1 MENTE
6 NTEKALKYFELV
18 KASQKKYMQSEKGKA
33 KISEIKKRHYQ
44 KCKAENPDFLK
55 QQAEKVKRN
64 LLARKAKKAAELL
77 LSENTTD
84 EN

>member
-6 NTEKALKYFELV
+6 NTEKAVKYFELV

-64 LLARKAKKAAELL
+64 LLARKAKKEAELL
-77 LSENTTD
+77 LSENETN

>member
-64 LLARKAKKAAELL
+64 LLARKAKKAAESL
-77 LSENTTD
+77 LSENTTN

>member
-44 KCKAENPDFLK
+44 KCKAENPTF
-55 QQAEKVKRN
+55 
-64 LLARKAKKAAELL
+64 
-77 LSENTTD
+77 
-84 EN
+84 

>member
-1 MENTE
+1 
-6 NTEKALKYFELV
+6 V

-64 LLARKAKKAAELL
+64 LLARKAKKAAELI
-77 LSENTTD
+77 LSENATN

>member
-6 NTEKALKYFELV
+6 NTEKAVKYFELV
-18 KASQKKYMQSEKGKA
+18 KASQNKYMQSEKGKA

-44 KCKAENPDFLK
+44 KCKAENPDFRK

-77 LSENTTD
+77 LSENVTN

>member
-6 NTEKALKYFELV
+6 NTEKAVKYFELV

-64 LLARKAKKAAELL
+64 LLARKAKKEAELI
-77 LSENTTD
+77 LSENATN

>member
-6 NTEKALKYFELV
+6 NTEKAVKYFELV

-77 LSENTTD
+77 LSENATN

>member
-6 NTEKALKYFELV
+6 NTEKAVKYFELV

-44 KCKAENPDFLK
+44 KCKAENPEFLK

-77 LSENTTD
+77 LSENTTN

>member
-1 MENTE
+1 MDNTE
-6 NTEKALKYFELV
+6 NTEKAVKYFELV

-77 LSENTTD
+77 LSENATN

>member
-6 NTEKALKYFELV
+6 NTEKAVKYFELV

-77 LSENTTD
+77 LSENTTN

>member
-6 NTEKALKYFELV
+6 NTEKAVKYFELV

-55 QQAEKVKRN
+55 QQAEKVKRK
-64 LLARKAKKAAELL
+64 LLARKAKKAVELP
-77 LSENTTD
+77 LSENITN

>member
-6 NTEKALKYFELV
+6 NTEKAVKYFELV

-64 LLARKAKKAAELL
+64 LLARKAKKEAELL
-77 LSENTTD
+77 LSENTTN
-84 EN
+84 EK

>member
-6 NTEKALKYFELV
+6 NTEKVVKYFELV
-18 KASQKKYMQSEKGKA
+18 KASQKKYMKSEKGKA

-77 LSENTTD
+77 LSENVTN

>member
-6 NTEKALKYFELV
+6 NTEKAVKYFELV

-64 LLARKAKKAAELL
+64 LLARKAKKEAGLL
-77 LSENTTD
+77 LSENATN
-84 EN
+84 EK

>member
-18 KASQKKYMQSEKGKA
+18 KYMQSEKGKA

-77 LSENTTD
+77 LSENTTK

>member
-6 NTEKALKYFELV
+6 NTEKAVKYFELV

-64 LLARKAKKAAELL
+64 LLARKAKKAAELI
-77 LSENTTD
+77 LSENATN

>member
-6 NTEKALKYFELV
+6 NTEKAVKYFELV

-64 LLARKAKKAAELL
+64 LLARKAKKEAELL
-77 LSENTTD
+77 LSENVTN

>member
-6 NTEKALKYFELV
+6 NTEKAVKYFELV
-18 KASQKKYMQSEKGKA
+18 KASQKKYMKSEKGKA

-64 LLARKAKKAAELL
+64 LLARKAKKEAELL
-77 LSENTTD
+77 LSENVTN